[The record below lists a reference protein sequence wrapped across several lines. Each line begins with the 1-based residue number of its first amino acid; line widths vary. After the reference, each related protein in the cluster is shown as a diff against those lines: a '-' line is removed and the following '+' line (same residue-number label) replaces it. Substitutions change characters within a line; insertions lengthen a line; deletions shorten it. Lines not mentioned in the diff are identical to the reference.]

1 MKNYKIAA
9 ALLIIHGGFMEIA
22 GVLAMI
28 PALLWGTDKYD
39 VGQYFKLVNYEISMS
54 FLKDELVNSY
64 DLAKKNIC
72 YKPLLLVSGRE
83 FYEDGRSLA
92 EKAESLLEDDF
103 DNLTEYKI
111 KDEACDDVR
120 W

>member
-39 VGQYFKLVNYEISMS
+39 VGQYFS
-54 FLKDELVNSY
+54 FRLPYFQE
-64 DLAKKNIC
+64 
-72 YKPLLLVSGRE
+72 
-83 FYEDGRSLA
+83 
-92 EKAESLLEDDF
+92 
-103 DNLTEYKI
+103 NLNMMI
-111 KDEACDDVR
+111 IM
-120 W
+120 